1 MYLLAYV
8 FVGCVCFLP
17 FITSYFLTLYS
28 CTSAHR
34 SASGCVCVCVSVCL
48 PTRPACFVSQQSADK
63 NPVPAQLFSVCLPP
77 QCLQLQ
83 ASPSSPALLSSTS
96 VHLTPSPSSPLSL
109 SCYSMA
115 TVSLL
120 FALDTLLTSSRTLQP
135 FVDVKTENI
144 TLSDNT
150 HSVTCFVS
158 RGKQSQP
165 ENRLSQT

>member
-1 MYLLAYV
+1 M
-8 FVGCVCFLP
+8 F
-17 FITSYFLTLYS
+17 YFLSLYS

-34 SASGCVCVCVSVCL
+34 SASSCVWMCVLVCL
-48 PTRPACFVSQQSADK
+48 STRPVCFVSQQS
-63 NPVPAQLFSVCLPP
+63 AQLFSVCLPP
-77 QCLQLQ
+77 QRLQLQ

-109 SCYSMA
+109 SCYSTA

-120 FALDTLLTSSRTLQP
+120 FALDTLLTPSRTLQP

-150 HSVTCFVS
+150 HSITCFVS
-158 RGKQSQP
+158 RGTFWLGKQSQP
-165 ENRLSQT
+165 ENRLSQTWPELTST